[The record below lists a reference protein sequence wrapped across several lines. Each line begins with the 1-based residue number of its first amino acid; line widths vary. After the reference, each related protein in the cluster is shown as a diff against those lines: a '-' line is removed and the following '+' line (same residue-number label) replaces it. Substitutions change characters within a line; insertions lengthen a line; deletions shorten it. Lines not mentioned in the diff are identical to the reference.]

1 MSDEKT
7 RVSIVGL
14 GKLGVPMAVAFSAKG
29 HWVIGVDTYQP
40 VVDAV
45 NRGLSPIFEPGVQ
58 SMLESF
64 EGRLRATQDAEE
76 VVVHPANDYY
86 DTEEVK
92 VLRGSWRDALDFPVR
107 LISYNAL

>member
-29 HWVIGVDTYQP
+29 HGVIGVDTYQP

-45 NRGLSPIFEPGVQ
+45 NRGLSPLFEPGVQ
-58 SMLESF
+58 SMLEF
-64 EGRLRATQDAEE
+64 DAPVEME
-76 VVVHPANDYY
+76 WQGLAMFRPVANYRSRHLC
-86 DTEEVK
+86 
-92 VLRGSWRDALDFPVR
+92 VLLPFQALIGALEDA
-107 LISYNAL
+107 NK